1 MVELKQKRKTYSH
14 AQFGRVLQSK
24 VTSSA
29 ETGRVRKDSFKKDD
43 SDLLI
48 YLITVKYMMELI
60 DEGSKSGSGESG
72 NRELTLYRL
81 ENAHKLLMKKYKG

>member
-14 AQFGRVLQSK
+14 TQFGRVLQSK
-24 VTSSA
+24 VTASA
-29 ETGRVRKDSFKKDD
+29 ETGRIRKDSFKKDD

-60 DEGSKSGSGESG
+60 NQGSKPGNDETG
-72 NRELTLYRL
+72 NRELTLYRI